1 MVSTAYKTDHITGL
15 EHLILPLFVL
25 STTISF
31 FVLHFDQTRNLVAAN
46 QHFNNTILSQWL
58 LRPKGKIKEIVELW
72 LKLVSWFRLDWLT
85 YSIIELELEAF
96 FLVKQGSTL
105 LLV

>member
-1 MVSTAYKTDHITGL
+1 
-15 EHLILPLFVL
+15 
-25 STTISF
+25 
-31 FVLHFDQTRNLVAAN
+31 
-46 QHFNNTILSQWL
+46 
-58 LRPKGKIKEIVELW
+58 LW

-85 YSIIELELEAF
+85 YSIIELELELEAF